1 MTQKNKGRILVI
13 STALLWGLAGVC
25 VKSISWST
33 MSIVAARSLISFLL
47 ILSVNGSLKIKL
59 SKTDFFGGLMAAL
72 TGILYVAAIKNTT
85 AGTAI
90 VIQYIA
96 PILVFLYEVIF
107 HGKKAKKWEIIFT
120 LLVFLGVVL
129 AFADSIDMSHIIG
142 NILALLSAFTFAA
155 EIIILNGEESDSENC
170 MVIGNAIA
178 FIICVPFIFKDPN
191 LSFDAHNVIWVLIL
205 GIFQY
210 GLGNL
215 CFAKGCKFI
224 DDIECSLLLT
234 LEPIF
239 NPIPVAI
246 ICGERMGVLAIIGAA
261 VVIVSVTLYGIWPQL
276 MEKKAV

>member
-25 VKSISWST
+25 VKSISWGT
-33 MSIVAARSLISFLL
+33 MSIVTARSLISLLL
-47 ILSVNGSLKIKL
+47 ILSVNGSFKIKL
-59 SKTDFFGGLMAAL
+59 TKTDFFGGLMAAL